1 MATQPTQT
9 GIFTLPYTDEVLR
22 NFSGSTVNATDAR
35 ENLNALMTALILQS
49 VIIIVVFGNALVLAA
64 LASYRS
70 WTSADILLFSLSL
83 ADFLDSA
90 LAVELITVVRYFLGQ
105 QMAKPMCDAFV
116 TLVYTFR
123 MASSFTVTCIAVER
137 SLLLKFPLRHHTLV
151 TPARIKK
158 FVAAIWLFS
167 IFSAFLPLIGA
178 GNSGFK
184 NGVCFSQLYDL
195 GKAYAIYIETY
206 GAIMFLTV
214 FASYFTIK
222 VSGIKFIRRQ
232 TLMRGH
238 GGARSQSSVY
248 SCRGSVHSPGKTSG
262 VRSVRKLAVMMGIV
276 VIIYYISWLPFLLNN
291 LFCLI
296 IDQQP
301 SPKIVLLTT
310 LFSFLH
316 ALANPL
322 LYGWMSQRYR
332 RGYIFVFKM
341 VLSACGGHRPDRRT
355 LGMSC
360 RFSTG
365 PNLTRQPSATDIT
378 VYNSRPSLQLVDH
391 HPATTNGE
399 KEDHSLNNN
408 VVPSEP
414 GKNKE
419 KGDIPRNNNE
429 EPCSHGNQEAT
440 TVEVENNVG
449 VNNASLVSAE
459 VIQLLDALLNRIEMK
474 TNAQVEFAEL

>member
-9 GIFTLPYTDEVLR
+9 RIFTLPYTDEVLR
-22 NFSGSTVNATDAR
+22 NFSSSIVNATDAR

-90 LAVELITVVRYFLGQ
+90 LAVELITVARYFLGQ

-238 GGARSQSSVY
+238 GGARSQSRVY

-276 VIIYYISWLPFLLNN
+276 VIIYYISWLPFLVSYPGG
-291 LFCLI
+291 
-296 IDQQP
+296 DQVTP
-301 SPKIVLLTT
+301 
-310 LFSFLH
+310 
-316 ALANPL
+316 
-322 LYGWMSQRYR
+322 R
-332 RGYIFVFKM
+332 RILCTY
-341 VLSACGGHRPDRRT
+341 
-355 LGMSC
+355 
-360 RFSTG
+360 
-365 PNLTRQPSATDIT
+365 PN
-378 VYNSRPSLQLVDH
+378 
-391 HPATTNGE
+391 
-399 KEDHSLNNN
+399 
-408 VVPSEP
+408 
-414 GKNKE
+414 E
-419 KGDIPRNNNE
+419 KGLWLNDCHDARDSSLFKTPAARL
-429 EPCSHGNQEAT
+429 S
-440 TVEVENNVG
+440 G
-449 VNNASLVSAE
+449 VPAF
-459 VIQLLDALLNRIEMK
+459 K
-474 TNAQVEFAEL
+474 

>member
-9 GIFTLPYTDEVLR
+9 RIFTLPYTDEVLR
-22 NFSGSTVNATDAR
+22 NFSSSTVNATDAR

-49 VIIIVVFGNALVLAA
+49 VIIIVVFGNAFVLAA

-206 GAIMFLTV
+206 GVIMFLTV

-248 SCRGSVHSPGKTSG
+248 SCRGSVYSPGKTSG

-276 VIIYYISWLPFLLNN
+276 VIIYYISWLPFLVSYPGG
-291 LFCLI
+291 
-296 IDQQP
+296 DQVTP
-301 SPKIVLLTT
+301 RRILCTYLRKKV
-310 LFSFLH
+310 
-316 ALANPL
+316 
-322 LYGWMSQRYR
+322 YGWMT
-332 RGYIFVFKM
+332 
-341 VLSACGGHRPDRRT
+341 ATT
-355 LGMSC
+355 LE
-360 RFSTG
+360 
-365 PNLTRQPSATDIT
+365 TRLYSK
-378 VYNSRPSLQLVDH
+378 LQLH
-391 HPATTNGE
+391 G
-399 KEDHSLNNN
+399 SLEPPPSNN
-408 VVPSEP
+408 P
-414 GKNKE
+414 G
-419 KGDIPRNNNE
+419 GRHIIPRRLWCINPRKKYLCCNY
-429 EPCSHGNQEAT
+429 SHHDRKT
-440 TVEVENNVG
+440 P
-449 VNNASLVSAE
+449 
-459 VIQLLDALLNRIEMK
+459 LLIHQH
-474 TNAQVEFAEL
+474 TGSP

>member
-9 GIFTLPYTDEVLR
+9 RIFTLPYTDEVLR
-22 NFSGSTVNATDAR
+22 NFSSSTVNATDAR

-222 VSGIKFIRRQ
+222 VLGIKFIRRQ

-276 VIIYYISWLPFLLNN
+276 VIIYYISWLPFLVSYPGG
-291 LFCLI
+291 
-296 IDQQP
+296 DQVTP
-301 SPKIVLLTT
+301 RRILCTYLRKKV
-310 LFSFLH
+310 
-316 ALANPL
+316 
-322 LYGWMSQRYR
+322 YGWMT
-332 RGYIFVFKM
+332 
-341 VLSACGGHRPDRRT
+341 ATT
-355 LGMSC
+355 LE
-360 RFSTG
+360 
-365 PNLTRQPSATDIT
+365 TRLYSK
-378 VYNSRPSLQLVDH
+378 LQLH
-391 HPATTNGE
+391 G
-399 KEDHSLNNN
+399 SLEPPPSNN
-408 VVPSEP
+408 P
-414 GKNKE
+414 G
-419 KGDIPRNNNE
+419 GRHIIPRRLWCINPRKKYLCCNY
-429 EPCSHGNQEAT
+429 SHHDRKT
-440 TVEVENNVG
+440 P
-449 VNNASLVSAE
+449 
-459 VIQLLDALLNRIEMK
+459 LLIHQH
-474 TNAQVEFAEL
+474 TGSP

>member
-9 GIFTLPYTDEVLR
+9 RIFTLPFADELLR
-22 NFSGSTVNATDAR
+22 NFSSSTVNATDAR

-116 TLVYTFR
+116 ALVYTFR

-137 SLLLKFPLRHHTLV
+137 SLLLQFPLRHHTLV
-151 TPARIKK
+151 TPSRIKK
-158 FVAAIWLFS
+158 FVAGIWLFS
-167 IFSAFLPLIGA
+167 IFSAFLPLIGV

-184 NGVCFSQLYDL
+184 NGECFSQLYDL

-238 GGARSQSSVY
+238 GGARNQSTVY

-276 VIIYYISWLPFLLNN
+276 VIIYYISWLPFLVSYPGG
-291 LFCLI
+291 
-296 IDQQP
+296 DQVTP
-301 SPKIVLLTT
+301 
-310 LFSFLH
+310 
-316 ALANPL
+316 
-322 LYGWMSQRYR
+322 R
-332 RGYIFVFKM
+332 RILCTY
-341 VLSACGGHRPDRRT
+341 L
-355 LGMSC
+355 
-360 RFSTG
+360 
-365 PNLTRQPSATDIT
+365 
-378 VYNSRPSLQLVDH
+378 
-391 HPATTNGE
+391 
-399 KEDHSLNNN
+399 
-408 VVPSEP
+408 
-414 GKNKE
+414 KE
-419 KGDIPRNNNE
+419 KGLWLNDCHDARD
-429 EPCSHGNQEAT
+429 S
-440 TVEVENNVG
+440 
-449 VNNASLVSAE
+449 SLFKTPAAWLSRVH
-459 VIQLLDALLNRIEMK
+459 ALK
-474 TNAQVEFAEL
+474 